1 LLYSDSFFATSPAE
15 HKAHAALQAAQRQLD
30 VIDTE
35 KQQTEAAL
43 AQAKAERDLASLNLG
58 YTEIRSPI
66 DGVVGNRSA
75 RVGAYATVSNAAFTM
90 LHRAWPLTALGI
102 ALRQTRFGSDC

>member
-1 LLYSDSFFATSPAE
+1 
-15 HKAHAALQAAQRQLD
+15 LQAVQRQLD

-75 RVGAYATVSNAAFTM
+75 RV
-90 LHRAWPLTALGI
+90 
-102 ALRQTRFGSDC
+102 